1 MANVET
7 AVVLMNLGGPDKLE
21 DVEGFLYNIFS
32 DPDVIQLPIGF
43 LWQKWLARRIA
54 KKRAHESQ
62 ENYRKIGGRSP
73 ILEWTKAQGAELEK
87 RLGPGFKT
95 YIAMRAWTPST
106 EQAVEALVADGAR
119 RIVAFPLYPQRTR
132 AMSVSSVR
140 ELYRVLKARKL
151 ALPVHEVCC
160 FPKEPGLLDA
170 WADAV
175 RETLARVSE
184 ARRPAAHVVFSAH
197 GLPQSLIDRGD
208 PYLEHVKLTV
218 AGVMERVGAERPHT
232 LAFQSRATGA
242 KWLEPSTPDALA
254 ALAKQGVKD
263 VLVVPIAF
271 VTEHIE
277 TLFELDMLIKE
288 PAMAAGIEGYYRVPV
303 PNVAPKLMDGLADL
317 VRRALEKQEPLCEA
331 DVPGWP
337 CPQVDGTSGAVRTR
351 FAE

>member
-1 MANVET
+1 MASVET

-21 DVEGFLYNIFS
+21 DVEGFLFNIFS
-32 DPDVIQLPIGF
+32 DPDVIQLPLGF

-54 KKRAHESQ
+54 RKRAPESQ
-62 ENYRKIGGRSP
+62 ENYKKIGGKSP
-73 ILEWTKAQGAELEK
+73 ILEWTKAQGAELQT

-119 RIVAFPLYPQRTR
+119 RIVALPLYPQRTR

-140 ELYRVLKARKL
+140 ELHRVLKARKV

-175 RETLARVSE
+175 RATLATVPE
-184 ARRPAAHVVFSAH
+184 ERRAAAHVVFSAH
-197 GLPQSLIDRGD
+197 GLPQSLVDQGD

-218 AGVMERVGAERPHT
+218 SGVLERVGQERPHT

-254 ALAKQGVKD
+254 DLAKRGVRD
-263 VLVVPIAF
+263 VVVVPIAF
-271 VTEHIE
+271 VTEHVE
-277 TLFELDMLIKE
+277 TLFELDMLIKDQ
-288 PAMAAGIEGYYRVPV
+288 AAAAGLTGYHRVPV
-303 PNVAPKLMDGLADL
+303 PNVAPQLMDALAGL
-317 VRRALEKQEPLCEA
+317 VRQALETPRPLCKA
-331 DVPGWP
+331 DVQGWP
-337 CPQVDGTSGAVRTR
+337 CPRVRDPR
-351 FAE
+351 